1 MRTVIWRNLVAR
13 KLRLFFSAF
22 AIVLGVSFVSGALVF
37 TNAIGGVFDSII
49 DGGTADVEVGF
60 EGASS
65 WESQADNRTFGQDV
79 VDRVEELPEV
89 AAAYPQ
95 VSSTSV
101 FVIGDDGKVVG
112 GNGPPGLAFNH
123 TEVESMGDDLVFQL
137 DEGRFPEAPGEVT
150 IDSNTMESGGL
161 EVGDE
166 VDLVTPGRD
175 PRVSATV
182 VGRFTFNGGS
192 AAGATITLF
201 ELSQAQQLL
210 LDGRDAYNYLQLTA
224 QEGVSQRELADA
236 VQAVLPDNGLA
247 ARTGDVVAA
256 DAKKTIDE
264 VLGFITTFLLV
275 FAAVALVVGVFLII
289 NTFSI
294 LVAQRSR
301 ELALLRAMGASRP
314 QVNRSVIAEAVGI
327 GLIGATIGLGGGWL
341 LARGL
346 ALLFAQFGA
355 ELGGAEFVLTWPAV
369 VASYAVGVVVTAV
382 AAFLPARRASRIPP
396 VAALRDDVAMPES
409 AIHRRVVV
417 GSVLIAG
424 GAAAMAAGLLD
435 LGGDA
440 LWEIGLGIF
449 AVVIGTALVSPVLAT
464 PVIAVFSRLYR
475 PFGTVGVLATEN
487 SRRNP
492 RRTAATASALMIG
505 LALMTMMAIFGAS
518 ASASTDAA
526 IKESYRSELII
537 SNAIGQPFSTSIA
550 QQVREVDG
558 VAAVASLRYANP
570 KVDGRTAWMGAV
582 QPRQFD
588 QVVDATFRAGDM
600 LDLGPGK
607 VLLGES
613 AAKSFGLQVGDTVT
627 AEFQGGPVELEVA
640 GVYFF
645 SAAMPTEWL
654 VTHETLVEGGLTPLD
669 NMVFI
674 AKEDGAATAE
684 ISAAV
689 DEITKDLPTVKLQT
703 MQGFADQQ
711 RQQTDQFLSL
721 INILLALSVLIAV
734 LGVVNT
740 LALSVIERTH
750 EVGLLR
756 AVGMSRRQL
765 RTMIR
770 LESVLITV
778 FGAVLGMLLGAAFGA
793 GLVTAL
799 KSQGLTELAFPY
811 GSMLGFTV
819 AAVVVGVLAAVL
831 PARRA
836 ARLDV
841 LAAVATE

>member
-1 MRTVIWRNLVAR
+1 MIWRNLVAR

-22 AIVLGVSFVSGALVF
+22 AIVLGVSFVAGALIF

-49 DGGTADVEVGF
+49 EGGTADVEVGF
-60 EGASS
+60 EGAAGF
-65 WESQADNRTFGQDV
+65 ESQADNRTFERDV
-79 VDRVEELPEV
+79 VEEVDALPEV
-89 AAAYPQ
+89 EEVYPQ
-95 VSSTSV
+95 VMSTSV

-137 DEGRFPEAPGEVT
+137 DEGGFPTRTGE
-150 IDSNTMESGGL
+150 IALDSNAMEKGGIA
-161 EVGDE
+161 VGDE
-166 VDLVTPGRD
+166 VDLVLPGED
-175 PRVSATV
+175 PTATRTV

-201 ELSQAQQLL
+201 EIEDIQDLVLGGG
-210 LDGRDAYNYLQLTA
+210 DTYNYMQLTA
-224 QEGVSQRELADA
+224 AEDVSQQELA
-236 VQAVLPDNGLA
+236 A
-247 ARTGDVVAA
+247 AAQEVVPEGMEARPGDVVVA
-256 DAKKTIDE
+256 DAKESIDE
-264 VLGFITTFLLV
+264 ILGFITTFLLV
-275 FAAVALVVGVFLII
+275 FAAVALVVGIFLII

-301 ELALLRAMGASRP
+301 ELALLRAMGASRR
-314 QVNRSVIAEAVGI
+314 QVNRSVIAEAVGVGI
-327 GLIGATIGLGGGWL
+327 VGATIGLGGGWL
-341 LARGL
+341 LAQGL
-346 ALLFAQFGA
+346 AALFARFGA
-355 ELGGAEFVLTWPAV
+355 EFGGASFVLTWPAV
-369 VASYAVGVVVTAV
+369 IASYSVGVVVTAL
-382 AAFLPARRASRIPP
+382 AAFLPARRAGRIAP

-409 AIHRRVVV
+409 AIHRRVIV
-417 GSVLIAG
+417 GTVLVAG
-424 GAAAMAAGLLD
+424 GVAAMVAGLFE

-440 LWEIGLGIF
+440 LWEIGLGIL
-449 AVVIGTALVSPVLAT
+449 AVVVGTALISPVLAT
-464 PVIAVFSRLYR
+464 PVIAVFARLYR
-475 PFGTVGVLATEN
+475 PFGTVGTLAAEN

-505 LALMTMMAIFGAS
+505 LALMTMMSIFGAS

-526 IKESYRSELII
+526 IKQSYRSELII
-537 SNAIGQPFSTSIA
+537 SNAIGQPFSTSVA
-550 QQVREVDG
+550 EQVREVEG
-558 VAAVASLRYANP
+558 VAAVSSLRYASP

-582 QPRQFD
+582 DPQEFD

-600 LDLGPGK
+600 LDLGPGR
-607 VLLGES
+607 VLLGENV
-613 AAKSFGLQVGDTVT
+613 AKSFGLKVGDTLE
-627 AEFQGGPVELEVA
+627 AEFQGGTLELEVA

-654 VTHETLVEGGLTPLD
+654 VTHETLVQGGLAPLD

-674 AKEDGAATAE
+674 AAEPGASTAQITE
-684 ISAAV
+684 AV

-711 RQQTDQFLSL
+711 RDQTEQFLSL

-778 FGAVLGMLLGAAFGA
+778 FGALLGMMLGAAFGA
-793 GLVTAL
+793 GLVAAL
-799 KSQGLTELAFPY
+799 EDQGLTDLAFPV
-811 GSMLGFTV
+811 GSMMGFTV
-819 AAVVVGVLAAVL
+819 AAVVIGVLAAVL

-841 LAAVATE
+841 LSAVAAE

>member
-1 MRTVIWRNLVAR
+1 VRRVIWRNLVAR

-22 AIVLGVSFVSGALVF
+22 AIILGVSFVSGALVF

-49 DGGTADVEVGF
+49 DGGTADAEVSF

-65 WESQADNRTFGQDV
+65 WEAQADLRTFGPEV
-79 VDRVEELPEV
+79 VERVEELPEV
-89 AAAYPQ
+89 GASYPQ
-95 VSSTSV
+95 VFSQTV

-123 TEVESMGDDLVFQL
+123 TEVESMGGDTVFQL
-137 DEGRFPEAPGEVT
+137 DEGRFPTGPGEIALDT
-150 IDSNTMESGGL
+150 NAAEKGGL
-161 EVGDE
+161 AVGDE
-166 VDLVTPGRD
+166 VDMVLPGSQ
-175 PRVSATV
+175 PSATATL
-182 VGRFTFNGGS
+182 VGRFTFNGGG

-201 ELSQAQQLL
+201 ELEEAQRLL
-210 LDGRDAYNYLQLTA
+210 LEGRDAYNYMQLTA
-224 QEGVSQRELADA
+224 AEGVSQGRLAGA
-236 VQAVLPDNGLA
+236 VQAVLPEGMVA
-247 ARTGDVVAA
+247 QTGDAVAA
-256 DAKKTIDE
+256 DAKEAIDE

-275 FAAVALVVGVFLII
+275 FAAVALVVGIFLII

-301 ELALLRAMGASRP
+301 ELALLRAMGASQR
-314 QVNRSVIAEAVGI
+314 QVNRSVIAEAVGV
-327 GLIGATIGLGGGWL
+327 GLVGATVGLGGGWL
-341 LARGL
+341 LAQGL
-346 ALLFAQFGA
+346 AALFARFGA
-355 ELGGAEFVLTWPAV
+355 EFGGASFVLTWPAV
-369 VASYAVGVVVTAV
+369 IASYAVGVVVTAF
-382 AAFLPARRASRIPP
+382 AAFLPARRAGRIPP

-417 GSVLIAG
+417 GVLLIAAG
-424 GAAAMAAGLLD
+424 VASMAVGLLD
-435 LGGDA
+435 VAGDP
-440 LWEIGLGIF
+440 LWEIGLGIL
-449 AVVIGTALVSPVLAT
+449 AVVVGTALISPVLAT
-464 PVIAVFSRLYR
+464 PVLAAFAWLYR
-475 PFGTVGVLATEN
+475 PFGTVGRLATEN

-505 LALMTMMAIFGAS
+505 LALMTMMSIFGAS

-526 IKESYRSELII
+526 IQQSYRSELVV
-537 SNAIGQPFSTSIA
+537 SNAIGQPFSTA
-550 QQVREVDG
+550 VADQTREVDG
-558 VAAVASLRYANP
+558 VAAVAALRYANP
-570 KVDGRTAWMGAV
+570 KIDGRGAWIGAV
-582 QPRQFD
+582 DPREFD
-588 QVVDATFRAGDM
+588 QVVDATFRAGTM

-607 VLLGES
+607 VLVAES
-613 AAKSFGLQVGDTVT
+613 LASSRGLTVGDEVE
-627 AEFQGGPVELEVA
+627 AEFQGGTVRLEVA
-640 GVYFF
+640 GVYSFD
-645 SAAMPTEWL
+645 AGMPTEWL
-654 VTHETLVEGGLTPLD
+654 VTHDTLRRGGLAPLD

-674 AKEDGAATAE
+674 RKEPGASTAE
-684 ISAAV
+684 ITAAV
-689 DEITKDLPTVKLQT
+689 DRITKDLPTVKLQT

-711 RQQTDQFLSL
+711 RQQTDQFLTL

-778 FGAVLGMLLGAAFGA
+778 FGALLGMLLGSAFGA

-799 KSQGLTELAFPY
+799 ADQGLTELAFPVE
-811 GSMLGFTV
+811 SMLGFTV
-819 AAVVVGVLAAVL
+819 AAVVIGVLAAVL

-841 LAAVATE
+841 LRAVATE